1 MSRAV
6 KVLALLGVLAVLAL
20 GGAVAW
26 FLRHPLAVDAWKT
39 RRALA
44 AAGLEKTVIEA
55 PSGRLTLWRGGSGPA
70 LLLLHGAGDQAGAW
84 ARVAPALL
92 RRHRLLIPDLP
103 GHGESEPGQGP
114 LEVGILL
121 SGVLAVLDREA
132 GQDGATVAGNS
143 LGAWLACL
151 AARERPGPVRRLV
164 LVNGG
169 PLQGSYSGPAL
180 QPRDRAE
187 ARRLMETLMGSQGRL
202 VPWFVLDDV
211 VRQARTGPIAR
222 LAATAGD
229 MPRWVMTEADLGA
242 LSMPV
247 DLVWG
252 AEDGLFTLDYARRI
266 QAACPRARLHPIPG
280 CGHVPQRQ
288 CPRAFLEAFEE
299 ALEGG
304 EDHAAR

>member
-1 MSRAV
+1 MVRI
-6 KVLALLGVLAVLAL
+6 LGVLAVLVILAL
-20 GGAVAW
+20 GAAVAW
-26 FLRHPLAVDAWKT
+26 FLRHPLAVDAWRT

-44 AAGLEKTVIEA
+44 AAGLEKTAVEA
-55 PSGRLTLWRGGSGPA
+55 PSGRLTLWHGGSGPV

-92 RRHRLLIPDLP
+92 QHHRLLIPDLP
-103 GHGESEPGQGP
+103 GHGESEPRQGP
-114 LEVGILL
+114 LQVGTLL
-121 SGVLAVLDREA
+121 SGVLAVLD
-132 GQDGATVAGNS
+132 GQKGEGGVTITGNS

-151 AARERPGPVRRLV
+151 AGRERPGLVRRLV

-169 PLQGSYSGPAL
+169 PLRGSYAGPAL
-180 QPRDRAE
+180 QPGDRAE

-222 LAATAGD
+222 LAATAEE
-229 MPRWVMTEADLGA
+229 MPGWVMTEAELGS
-242 LSMPV
+242 LPVPV

-252 AEDGLFTLDYARRI
+252 AEDGLFTLDYAGRI
-266 QAACPRARLHPIPG
+266 QAACPGSRLRAIPG

-288 CPRAFLEAFEE
+288 CPRAFLEALEE
-299 ALEGG
+299 VLEGG
-304 EDHAAR
+304 GADAPR